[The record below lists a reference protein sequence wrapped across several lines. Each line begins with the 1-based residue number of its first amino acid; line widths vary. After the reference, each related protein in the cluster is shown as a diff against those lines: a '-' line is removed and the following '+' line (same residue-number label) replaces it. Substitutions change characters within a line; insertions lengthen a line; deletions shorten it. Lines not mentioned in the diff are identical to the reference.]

1 MLIESYM
8 QLLMYV
14 FCIPTQN
21 PCILYFSNFRINKTS
36 SSVLFRNFVKFQ
48 DYYFY
53 IQKNLQ
59 IKSHDKFIQY
69 LFNLFSLF
77 NLFNDTFFQSIFFL
91 KYVVSFDILFTE
103 IQVILLTSD
112 PIFSS
117 GKIYFIK
124 HSQQHIISIFKI

>member
-21 PCILYFSNFRINKTS
+21 PSILYFSNFRINKTS
-36 SSVLFRNFVKFQ
+36 SSVLFRNFEKFQ

-59 IKSHDKFIQY
+59 IKFHDKFIQY

-77 NLFNDTFFQSIFFL
+77 NSFNNTFFESIFFF
-91 KYVVSFDILFTE
+91 KYVVFFDILFTE
-103 IQVILLTSD
+103 IQVIFINFRSHF
-112 PIFSS
+112 FSE
-117 GKIYFIK
+117 KK
-124 HSQQHIISIFKI
+124 R